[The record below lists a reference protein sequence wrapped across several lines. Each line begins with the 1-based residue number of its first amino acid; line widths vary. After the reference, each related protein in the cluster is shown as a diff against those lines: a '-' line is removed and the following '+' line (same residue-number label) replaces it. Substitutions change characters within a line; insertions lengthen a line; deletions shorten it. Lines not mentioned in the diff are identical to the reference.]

1 MTAVPSRGDDTR
13 VMVPPAAARSL
24 ARTLRFCAPL
34 SSRTLNE
41 SFTAVRV
48 TGGGAAATTP
58 VVTLA
63 SVEPFALDATRILA
77 GAPAR
82 LETTAC
88 PPASATLNPSMVS
101 VGGTRLSEEIALT
114 VRVLA
119 AGLNSAWVTLIS
131 STTVPLKKAGTMFP
145 SALRAAES
153 FTQTPAGMVA
163 GRVSPKKLVPLETIC
178 TSIAPIG
185 ASRLPAASALQG
197 AVK

>member
-88 PPASATLNPSMVS
+88 PPASATLNPSVAR
-101 VGGTRLSEEIALT
+101 VGGPRRAGVIGRTG
-114 VRVLA
+114 RVVA
-119 AGLNSAWVTLIS
+119 AGV
-131 STTVPLKKAGTMFP
+131 G
-145 SALRAAES
+145 AA
-153 FTQTPAGMVA
+153 
-163 GRVSPKKLVPLETIC
+163 
-178 TSIAPIG
+178 
-185 ASRLPAASALQG
+185 
-197 AVK
+197 